1 MSSQMELTKEEIRA
15 EIREKTTDLNTFIE
29 ARKLIRERVLE
40 VSDSNSRLTP
50 LPQWSGTDA
59 VLGSLDLCIHS
70 MERTIEELRGILTRL
85 DEETPH
91 LRLVRNEEKN

>member
-1 MSSQMELTKEEIRA
+1 MELTKEEIRA
-15 EIREKTTDLNTFIE
+15 EIQEKTADLRVFME

-40 VSDSNSRLTP
+40 VSDSDSRLTP

-70 MERTIEELRGILTRL
+70 MERTIEELKGLLTRL
-85 DEETPH
+85 NEETPL